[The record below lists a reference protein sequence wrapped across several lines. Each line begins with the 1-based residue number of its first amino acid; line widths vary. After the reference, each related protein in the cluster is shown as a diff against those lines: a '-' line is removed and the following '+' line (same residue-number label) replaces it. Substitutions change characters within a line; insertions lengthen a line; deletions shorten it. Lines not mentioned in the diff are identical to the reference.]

1 MKDRIK
7 AIRKAKN
14 LTQEKFGAAL
24 GLKQNTIAGYEMGLR
39 EPSNAVIALICK
51 EFGVN
56 EVWLRTGEGGD
67 NNMFTKLSDDD
78 RFAVSL
84 GKLSKSDN
92 QFVHDM
98 LIFLA
103 ETEPEKLKVIE
114 EFMRKCLG
122 I

>member
-1 MKDRIK
+1 
-7 AIRKAKN
+7 
-14 LTQEKFGAAL
+14 
-24 GLKQNTIAGYEMGLR
+24 MGLR

-67 NNMFTKLSDDD
+67 DYMFTKLSDDD
-78 RFAVSL
+78 RFTISL